1 MSDGS
6 LIERSLRG
14 DTQAFG
20 RLVVEHAPAVLRFVG
35 GLAALPLSE
44 REEVVQEAFV
54 RAFERLDQFDPRQS
68 FRAWVAGFARNVL
81 HEHLGR
87 LRRHEQARR
96 RLLAAAVAEEGLR
109 AVAEGSP
116 GRADGRLE
124 ALESC
129 VEALPEPMR
138 RVLRQHYAEGLSVE
152 DIALALSRP
161 VGTVKSILHRSR
173 LEIRNCMARK
183 RARPVDAS

>member
-1 MSDGS
+1 MGDESF
-6 LIERSLRG
+6 IERAQRG

-20 RLVVEHAPAVLRFVG
+20 RLVVEHAPAILRFVA

-54 RAFERLDQFDPRQS
+54 RAFERLDQFDPGQS
-68 FRAWVAGFARNVL
+68 FRAWVAGIARNVL
-81 HEHLGR
+81 YEHLAR
-87 LRRHEQARR
+87 LKRHEQARR
-96 RLLAAAVAEEGLR
+96 RLLAAAVAEEDLR
-109 AVAEGSP
+109 LLGEGSSI
-116 GRADGRLE
+116 RQDARLE

-138 RVLRQHYAEGLSVE
+138 HVLRQHYAEGRSVE

-173 LEIRNCMARK
+173 LEVRNCMARK
-183 RARPVDAS
+183 LARPVDAS

>member
-1 MSDGS
+1 MSDEG

-20 RLVVEHAPAVLRFVG
+20 RLVVEHAPAILRFVG

-54 RAFERLDQFDPRQS
+54 RAFERLDQFDSRQS

-81 HEHLGR
+81 CEHLAR

-96 RLLAAAVAEEGLR
+96 RLLAAAVADEGLR
-109 AVAEGSP
+109 AAAEGS
-116 GRADGRLE
+116 GVRAGGRLE

-129 VEALPEPMR
+129 VDALPEPMR
-138 RVLRQHYAEGLSVE
+138 RVLRQHYAEGMSIE
-152 DIALALSRP
+152 EIALALSRP

-173 LEIRNCMARK
+173 IEIRNCMARK
-183 RARPVDAS
+183 LERPVDAS